1 MKSKSEYTCS
11 ILKRNETEF
20 GYLTQVRHCSG
31 QDCPDFET
39 RFKLCQ
45 TQTTCPTGPTQGQA
59 KGKFRVDYYELVLSP
74 DRQDRTSGFDQ
85 FL

>member
-1 MKSKSEYTCS
+1 MSAIYFGESKSNKYS

-39 RFKLCQ
+39 RFKLCK
-45 TQTTCPTGPTQGQA
+45 TQTTCPTGSTQVQT
-59 KGKFRVDYYELVLSP
+59 KGKSELNHHGLALLP
-74 DRQDRTSGFDQ
+74 FEKR
-85 FL
+85 

>member
-1 MKSKSEYTCS
+1 MKSKLCS

-31 QDCPDFET
+31 QNCPDFET

-45 TQTTCPTGPTQGQA
+45 TQTTCPTGPTQDQT
-59 KGKFRVDYYELVLSP
+59 KGKSQLVYHGLVLSP
-74 DRQDRTSGFDQ
+74 DRHARTSGLEN